1 MSIRPLDTA
10 DDALKVQRSALSELG
25 ADQRLRTALEMSEA
39 VRHLRLAGLRS
50 RHPDATEPELVARF
64 VAEAHG
70 VRLEA
75 PE

>member
-10 DDALKVQRSALSELG
+10 DDALKAQRSALSELG
-25 ADQRLRTALEMSEA
+25 ADRRLRAALEMSTS
-39 VRHLRLAGLRS
+39 VRRLRLAGLRS
-50 RHPDATEPELVARF
+50 RYPDATEPELVARF

-75 PE
+75 LE